1 MSGRLL
7 VVGDALLDRDLI
19 GTVERLSP
27 EAPVPVVDS
36 PREHLRPGGAALAAY
51 LAARRGAEVTLVTP
65 IGSDPASRYLRA
77 LLEAHL
83 NLVALPLDGPMPE
96 KIRVRTE
103 QHALLRL
110 DLGGRSTA
118 ADTPPELDA
127 LYGIQAD
134 AVLVSDYGRGTVA
147 RPWIRSFLAQ
157 RAENVPLVWD
167 PHPKGPAPVAGT
179 RIATPNLAEALHA
192 ARPAMSAGEDP
203 NHGDVLSLAARCAS
217 ALTRRWSSSAIA
229 VTMGRLGALL
239 SLGEDI
245 PLIVP
250 ATTHPETDAC
260 GAGDA
265 FAVSVALELCV
276 GALLSE
282 AVTAAVGH
290 AGAHVAAGGA
300 AALATAVDAAPIGEA
315 ATGGPKGERRK
326 HMTQV
331 ADRFPFTTL
340 SGKAAGT
347 SEHQEPW
354 SPAPPR
360 RAEDVVAATRATG
373 GTVVA
378 TGGCFDILHLG
389 HIAMLRAARALGD
402 CLVVCLNSDASIRRL
417 KGRDRPVNGCADRRA
432 LLEALESVDAVAVF
446 DEDTPETPLTA
457 LRPDIW
463 VKGGDYT
470 VSELPEARLMA
481 SWGGRTLMVPY
492 IPERSTTRLIEL
504 ARESSFTGSSA

>member
-1 MSGRLL
+1 MNGRLL

-51 LAARRGAEVTLVTP
+51 LAARRGADVTLVAP
-65 IGSDPASRYLRA
+65 IGADPASQCLRA
-77 LLEAHL
+77 LLEVHL
-83 NLVALPLDGPMPE
+83 DLVALPLDGPMPE
-96 KIRVRTE
+96 KVRVRTE

-110 DLGGRSTA
+110 DLGGQSRA
-118 ADTPPELDA
+118 AETHTDLEA
-127 LYGIQAD
+127 LTGIRAD

-179 RIATPNLAEALHA
+179 RIATPNLTEALHA
-192 ARPAMSAGEDP
+192 AHPVVTAGE
-203 NHGDVLSLAARCAS
+203 NLGDGNVLSLAAGCAS
-217 ALTRRWSSSAIA
+217 VLTRHWSSTAVA

-239 SLGEDI
+239 DLGEDI

-250 ATTHPETDAC
+250 GTAHPEADAC

-265 FAVSVALELCV
+265 FAASVALELGA
-276 GALLSE
+276 GALPSE
-282 AVTAAVGH
+282 AVTAAVSH

-300 AALATAVDAAPIGEA
+300 AGLGTAPAGEA
-315 ATGGPKGERRK
+315 SAGRPKAGERK
-326 HMTQV
+326 HAAQV
-331 ADRFPFTTL
+331 TDSRVRIPFTTL
-340 SGKAAGT
+340 SGKAARTPGHMA
-347 SEHQEPW
+347 SW
-354 SPAPPR
+354 SPTPPR

-378 TGGCFDILHLG
+378 TGGCFDILHVG
-389 HIAMLRAARALGD
+389 HIAMLRAARVLGD

-432 LLEALESVDAVAVF
+432 LLEALESVDAVTVF

-470 VSELPEARLMA
+470 ASELPEAHLLA
-481 SWGGRTLMVPY
+481 SWGGQTLTVPY
-492 IPERSTTRLIEL
+492 VPGRSTTRLIEL
-504 ARESSFTGSSA
+504 AHESGFTGSST